1 LDFFDLL
8 KTKYNISLNDQ
19 QKAAVTHVNGSAL
32 VLAGPGSGKTTVITA
47 RTAYL
52 CLEIGINPKNIL
64 TMTFG
69 RLSTSDMKTRF
80 DRLFGQEVTEK
91 VRFSTLHSFCNRVLH
106 DYERRQGQRFRLI
119 ESDEEE
125 ESKQQILRGIYQEIN
140 QLKINDDELETLISE
155 IGLVKNRMIKDLEL
169 VESFTTTKNIKLIYQ
184 AYESYKKENLYM
196 DYDDMLTYA
205 YVILRKCPDILEYY
219 KKLYQFIQI
228 DEGQDLSKIQFE
240 ILNLLVDQNKQNLFI
255 VADDD
260 QSIYAF
266 RGAEPEYILNIKDR
280 YDNCNIFK
288 LETNYRSSKNI
299 VEISSRFIKKNMRRF
314 DKNHNTNNEGATD
327 PVIIG
332 VENESEQ
339 TSLLL
344 LKIAQIKS
352 ESPDSSI
359 AVIYRNNLSSLAI
372 VDALERQNINFKI
385 RQNRLHFFSNWSVQ
399 DIISILRFA
408 TDQTDVESFER
419 VYYKI
424 KRYISKAMMEFA
436 KKTYYKE
443 SFVNAILEFPNL
455 QQFQIRN
462 LVELK
467 NEFKKLCQLKPDDAL
482 NYIEEQFKYDEYRH
496 DFCEKTRISYTY
508 ASNIFGILKCIASC
522 CETVPDFLKRISDL
536 NDLLQSKELLSR
548 KSNVTLT
555 TMHSSKGL
563 EFDCVF
569 MVDLTNDEIPGIE
582 IKETEID
589 PLIEEERRL
598 FYVGMTRARKNL
610 FLIYPQHK
618 GDVPQPRSVFIN
630 EVATCFGG
638 EKNKSTGEIVEGT
651 LISHRKFGY
660 GIVESIHKQSNNLIV
675 KVSFQGERKTLDYTI
690 CKQNGLISIVN

>member
-1 LDFFDLL
+1 LEFFDLL
-8 KTKYNISLNDQ
+8 ETKHHISLNEQ
-19 QKAAVTHVNGSAL
+19 QKSAVSHVTGPAL

-52 CLEIGINPKNIL
+52 CLEMGIDPKCIL

-69 RLSTSDMKTRF
+69 RLATFDMKTRF

-125 ESKQQILRGIYQEIN
+125 ESKQQILRGIYQDIN
-140 QLKINDDELETLISE
+140 HVKVNDDELETLISE

-169 VESFTTTKNIKLIYQ
+169 IDSFTITKNIKLIYQ
-184 AYESYKKENLYM
+184 AYEGYKKENLYM

-205 YVILRKCPDILEYY
+205 YVILRKCPDILEHY
-219 KKLYQFIQI
+219 KRLYRFIQV

-240 ILNLLVDQNKQNLFI
+240 ILNLLVDQKKQNLFI

-266 RGAEPEYILNIKDR
+266 RGAEPEYVLNFKDR
-280 YDNCNIFK
+280 YDNCDIFK

-299 VEISSRFIKKNMRRF
+299 VEMSSRFIKKNQRRF
-314 DKNHNTNNEGATD
+314 DKNHNTKNKEATD
-327 PVIIG
+327 PVLIG
-332 VENESEQ
+332 VEDESEQ
-339 TSLLL
+339 TSLILQ
-344 LKIAQIKS
+344 KIAQIQS
-352 ESPDSSI
+352 ERPDCSI
-359 AVIYRNNLSSLAI
+359 AIIYRNNLSSLAI

-399 DIISILRFA
+399 DVISILRFS

-419 VYYKI
+419 VYYKM

-443 SFVNAILEFPNL
+443 SFINAILEFSNL

-467 NEFKKLCQLKPDDAL
+467 SEFKKLYQLKPIEAL
-482 NYIEEQFKYDEYRH
+482 NYIDEQFKYDEYRH
-496 DFCEKTRISYTY
+496 DFCEKARISYAY
-508 ASNIFGILKCIASC
+508 ASNIFSILKCIASY
-522 CETVPDFLKRISDL
+522 CETVPDFLRRIADL

-548 KSNVTLT
+548 RSNITLT

-569 MVDLTNDEIPGIE
+569 MVDLTNDEIPGLD
-582 IKETEID
+582 IKETEIN
-589 PLIEEERRL
+589 PLVEEERRL
-598 FYVGMTRARKNL
+598 FYVGMTRARKTL
-610 FLIYPQHK
+610 YLIYPKHK
-618 GDVPQPRSVFIN
+618 GDVPHPRSVFLN
-630 EVATCFGG
+630 EVATCFSSV
-638 EKNKSTGEIVEGT
+638 KNKPTDEIIEGA
-651 LISHRKFGY
+651 LINHQKFGY
-660 GIVESIHKQSNNLIV
+660 GLVESVRKQSNNIILT
-675 KVSFQGERKTLDYTI
+675 VSFQGERKTLDYTV
-690 CKQNGLISIVN
+690 CKQNGLLILI